1 MDWWAFGVLIYEML
15 AGYPPFYEE
24 DTAQTYQRILHG
36 RFTFPSDFPV
46 TVRDLVRKLLQV
58 RTAGATQLTTPL
70 QAARNRPRSCASSK
84 SMRIMAARVL
94 DDLQVDL
101 SKRYGCLVSGVNDVK
116 SHPWLRSID
125 WVALRSGKLEP
136 PIRYQARLFDA
147 SPAMLTAN
155 FILETVSACLTG
167 RW

>member
-1 MDWWAFGVLIYEML
+1 MQGHGRAVDWWAFGVLIYEML

-58 RTAGATQLTTPL
+58 YVAWTGSVFCIRIGTRHGAGRWHMFHACSGHEQHACLR
-70 QAARNRPRSCASSK
+70 Q
-84 SMRIMAARVL
+84 
-94 DDLQVDL
+94 QVDL
-101 SKRYGCLVSGVNDVK
+101 SKRYGCLVSGVNDIK

-125 WVALRSGKLEP
+125 WSALRSAKLEP
-136 PIRYQARLFDA
+136 PIRCLEE
-147 SPAMLTAN
+147 SI
-155 FILETVSACLTG
+155 ILQTDG
-167 RW
+167 IRWFCDT